1 MDGKLQF
8 SLAYLLFVMFLWS
21 VSLGL
26 SRVYLALIH
35 QRDQNAMLWFVAAA
49 LSWCPTIGASF
60 GRIRFGMAAT
70 VIVAAFFAYV
80 GFVTRV

>member
-26 SRVYLALIH
+26 SRVYLALL
-35 QRDQNAMLWFVAAA
+35 DLGDENAMQWFVAAA
-49 LSWCPTIGASF
+49 LSWCPTIAASF
-60 GRIRFGMAAT
+60 GQIRFGIAAT
-70 VIVAAFFAYV
+70 MIVAGFFV
-80 GFVTRV
+80 FVSFVTRV